1 MASETINDLYL
12 KYANKVGRSLESDR
26 YFQYLF
32 EMIQAGENVLE
43 QKYQV
48 MHKVVDEAWLSII
61 EDTLDDI
68 NIIIDKPRRFIATK
82 EEVVPVALARK
93 ITADSVR
100 HLSQNTQFIASTENG
115 DIQPTR
121 VLNVSTE
128 ESYDLYENRFIYHL
142 IQRLVTFI
150 DKRTDVI
157 FWSTGDETQNALK
170 FESKV
175 DDAYEEITYKIEM
188 VVKNRQSFAE
198 NDSDNMGLFMRIDRV
213 RRMVMALKNSSFCDI
228 MAGCSKVRSPIQ
240 RTNLIMKDPHYR
252 ACYKLWQF
260 LEQYDSVGYSIDVQ
274 DSMLE
279 FDEEY
284 LYQMYTNMI
293 TNYAVFKSLLEPDKR
308 DLLEVLHT
316 KHRKIKPKFV
326 KKIKEVIVD
335 DYDLE
340 DVEIR
345 QVIIEEVTQ
354 AQLDAE
360 AKLAEE
366 TELRKQAE
374 QSLEDMD
381 AQMITLQQQV
391 MNLTMMN
398 QQAELQAEDE
408 RVAKEEAQQELEKE
422 KEERAADHEQAAQN
436 LAKAQEETELARKE
450 TQEARAEAVQA
461 KAQAQETRQRAEA
474 EIAQTKESAETE
486 IARTR
491 EKADAEIA
499 QTREKADAEIA
510 QTREKADAE
519 IAQAKEAADTE
530 IARIKAEA
538 DEQIAETR
546 QNAAAE
552 IAQTKESAAAEIAQ
566 AKEAA
571 DTEIARI
578 KAEADEQIAEA
589 KASAAAEIAQ
599 AKEATDTEIARIK
612 AEADE
617 QIAEAKASAAAE
629 IARTKESAA
638 AEIAVA
644 KEPAENEIAEIKSA
658 SDKQAKEAAQEI
670 SDLQRERASLTQSL
684 EKSRQEKDSLKKELT
699 EKAEA
704 GEARAV
710 KLEEELRQ
718 LRAELDETKRNAKE
732 ESDRQEQQIILARQ
746 RAEEQVNKVR
756 QEARE
761 QQEKQQLE
769 AREQLDQLRT
779 AGKEQLEQQQ
789 REAKEQQEKLRQEA
803 KEMQEKLQHETEE
816 KLALEKQNA
825 EAKLSQ
831 LQKETGEKLDQL
843 TKESADLKRQLNEA
857 FATREEREEQVAEL
871 ERELKV
877 TQEKARKAQ
886 EKADANSLSKYI
898 INRLEK
904 RKNRE
909 GGRTSDDQGNEED
922 K

>member
-644 KEPAENEIAEIKSA
+644 KEAAENEIAEIKSA

>member
-68 NIIIDKPRRFIATK
+68 NTIIDKPRRFIATK

-198 NDSDNMGLFMRIDRV
+198 NDADNMGLFMRIDRV

-240 RTNLIMKDPHYR
+240 RTNLIMKEPHYR

-408 RVAKEEAQQELEKE
+408 RVAKEEALQELEKE
-422 KEERAADHEQAAQN
+422 KEERASDQEQAAQN

-461 KAQAQETRQRAEA
+461 KAQAQETRQRADA
-474 EIAQTKESAETE
+474 EIAQTKENA
-486 IARTR
+486 A
-491 EKADAEIA
+491 AEIA

-519 IAQAKEAADTE
+519 IAQAKEV
-530 IARIKAEA
+530 
-538 DEQIAETR
+538 
-546 QNAAAE
+546 
-552 IAQTKESAAAEIAQ
+552 
-566 AKEAA
+566 A

-599 AKEATDTEIARIK
+599 
-612 AEADE
+612 
-617 QIAEAKASAAAE
+617 
-629 IARTKESAA
+629 TKESAA
-638 AEIAVA
+638 AEIAQIKESASTQMAAA
-644 KEPAENEIAEIKSA
+644 KEAAENEIAEIKSA

-684 EKSRQEKDSLKKELT
+684 EKSRQEKDSLQKELT
-699 EKAEA
+699 EKVEA
-704 GEARAV
+704 GEAKAV

-761 QQEKQQLE
+761 LQEKQQRE
-769 AREQLDQLRT
+769 AKEQLDQMRT

-825 EAKLSQ
+825 EAKLARQEQDAAARLAQQKQEADAKYAKAQEESAAKLSQ

-857 FATREEREEQVAEL
+857 FAAREEREEQVAEL

-898 INRLEK
+898 IGRLEK

-909 GGRTSDDQGNEED
+909 GGRTSDDQGNGED